1 MRKLLIP
8 VLLLAAVF
16 SCGRRGIGSSVGG
29 ELTGIPV
36 GKVWD
41 EPSPYNM
48 VLVTRGAY
56 RMGPGEI
63 DSLWGFSIPAKGVS
77 VDNFWMDEK
86 EITNAQYKQFVYWVR
101 DSIIRERLADPA
113 YAGEDYYKITENEYG
128 DPIPPRLDWS
138 IPIPWSR
145 NTEEEEAA
153 INSVYK
159 IHPVTGE
166 KMLDAGQMNF
176 RYEWFDAAEAAKRQN
191 RLNPNER
198 ILNTDL
204 SVDPDEVIMIS
215 KDTAFIDENGLIINQ
230 TITRPLSSLYDFV
243 HTKIV
248 NIYPDTT
255 CWVNDFNN
263 ANNEYYMRNYFSN
276 PGYAHY
282 PVVGVTWEAATAFCE
297 WRTMFLKKSLKGK
310 NVTIEKYRL
319 PTEAE
324 WEMAARNANS
334 DNRYPWESNSTTS
347 ESGCYN
353 ANFKPGEGAYAADNY
368 LIPAKVG
375 SFKPNNFGLYDMA
388 GNVAEWTST
397 AYTQSGNVQMSD
409 MNPEYNYN
417 AAKEDPYAL
426 KKKVVKGGSWKDI
439 STFIRSDFRD
449 SEYQNKG
456 RSYVGF
462 RCVRTQISFSK

>member
-1 MRKLLIP
+1 MRKVLISALLSIII
-8 VLLLAAVF
+8 F

-36 GKVWD
+36 GKVWE
-41 EPSPYNM
+41 EPTPYNM

-56 RMGPGEI
+56 RMGPAEI
-63 DSLWGFSIPAKGVS
+63 DSLWGFSVPSKGVS

-159 IHPVTGE
+159 IHPITGK
-166 KMLDAGQMNF
+166 KMLDAAQMNF

-204 SVDPDEVIMIS
+204 SIDPDEVIMIS
-215 KDTAFIDENGLIINQ
+215 KDTAYIDENGRIVNE
-230 TITRPLSSLYDFV
+230 TITRPLSGLYDFV

-255 CWVNDFNN
+255 CWVNDFDN
-263 ANNEYYMRNYFSN
+263 ANNEYYMRNYFSH

-282 PVVGVTWEAATAFCE
+282 PVVGVSWEAATAFCE
-297 WRTMFLKKSLKGK
+297 WRTMF
-310 NVTIEKYRL
+310 
-319 PTEAE
+319 
-324 WEMAARNANS
+324 
-334 DNRYPWESNSTTS
+334 
-347 ESGCYN
+347 
-353 ANFKPGEGAYAADNY
+353 
-368 LIPAKVG
+368 
-375 SFKPNNFGLYDMA
+375 
-388 GNVAEWTST
+388 
-397 AYTQSGNVQMSD
+397 
-409 MNPEYNYN
+409 
-417 AAKEDPYAL
+417 
-426 KKKVVKGGSWKDI
+426 
-439 STFIRSDFRD
+439 
-449 SEYQNKG
+449 
-456 RSYVGF
+456 
-462 RCVRTQISFSK
+462 

>member
-1 MRKLLIP
+1 MRKVLISALLSIII
-8 VLLLAAVF
+8 F

-36 GKVWD
+36 GKVWE
-41 EPSPYNM
+41 EPTPYNM

-56 RMGPGEI
+56 RMGPAEI
-63 DSLWGFSIPAKGVS
+63 DSLWGFSVPSKGVS

-153 INSVYK
+153 INSVYT
-159 IHPVTGE
+159 IHPITGK
-166 KMLDAGQMNF
+166 KMLDAAQMNF

-204 SVDPDEVIMIS
+204 SIDPDEVIMIS
-215 KDTAFIDENGLIINQ
+215 KDTAYIDENGRIVNE
-230 TITRPLSSLYDFV
+230 TITRPLSGLYDFV

-255 CWVNDFNN
+255 CWVNDFDN
-263 ANNEYYMRNYFSN
+263 ANNEYYMRNYFSH

-282 PVVGVTWEAATAFCE
+282 PVVGVSWEAATAFCE
-297 WRTMFLKKSLKGK
+297 WRTMFLKNSLKEK
-310 NVTIEKYRL
+310 NVLIEKYRL

-334 DNRYPWESNSTTS
+334 DNRYPWDSNATTS

-353 ANFKPGEGAYAADNY
+353 ANFKPGEGAYAADNF

-375 SFKPNNFGLYDMA
+375 SFSPNNFGLYDMA

-397 AYTQSGNVQMSD
+397 AYTESGNLQMSD
-409 MNPEYNYN
+409 MNPEYRYN
-417 AAKEDPYAL
+417 AAPEDPYAM

-439 STFIRSDFRD
+439 STFIRSDLRD
-449 SEYQNKG
+449 SEYQNRG
-456 RSYVGF
+456 RSFIGF
-462 RCVRTQISFSK
+462 RCVRTQIGFSK

>member
-1 MRKLLIP
+1 
-8 VLLLAAVF
+8 
-16 SCGRRGIGSSVGG
+16 
-29 ELTGIPV
+29 
-36 GKVWD
+36 
-41 EPSPYNM
+41 
-48 VLVTRGAY
+48 
-56 RMGPGEI
+56 
-63 DSLWGFSIPAKGVS
+63 
-77 VDNFWMDEK
+77 
-86 EITNAQYKQFVYWVR
+86 
-101 DSIIRERLADPA
+101 
-113 YAGEDYYKITENEYG
+113 
-128 DPIPPRLDWS
+128 
-138 IPIPWSR
+138 
-145 NTEEEEAA
+145 
-153 INSVYK
+153 
-159 IHPVTGE
+159 
-166 KMLDAGQMNF
+166 
-176 RYEWFDAAEAAKRQN
+176 
-191 RLNPNER
+191 
-198 ILNTDL
+198 
-204 SVDPDEVIMIS
+204 
-215 KDTAFIDENGLIINQ
+215 
-230 TITRPLSSLYDFV
+230 
-243 HTKIV
+243 
-248 NIYPDTT
+248 
-255 CWVNDFNN
+255 VNDFNN

-397 AYTQSGNVQMSD
+397 AYTESGNVQMSD
-409 MNPEYNYN
+409 INPEYNYN

>member
-8 VLLLAAVF
+8 VLLLAAIF
-16 SCGRRGIGSSVGG
+16 SCGRGGIGSSVGG

-41 EPSPYNM
+41 EPTPYNM
-48 VLVTRGAY
+48 VLVTRGTY
-56 RMGPGEI
+56 RMGPDEI
-63 DSLWGFSIPAKGVS
+63 DSLWGFTIPSKGVS

-86 EITNAQYKQFVYWVR
+86 EITNAQYRQFVYWVR

-113 YAGEDYYKITENEYG
+113 YAGEDYFKITENEYG

-138 IPIPWSR
+138 VPIPWTR

-166 KMLDAGQMNF
+166 KILDAGQMNF

-191 RLNPNER
+191 RLNPDDR
-198 ILNTDL
+198 TLNTDIK
-204 SVDPDEVIMIS
+204 VDPNEVIMIS
-215 KDTAFIDENGLIINQ
+215 KDTAYIDENGHIVNQ

-282 PVVGVTWEAATAFCE
+282 PVVGVSWEAATAFCE

-334 DNRYPWESNSTTS
+334 DNRYPWDSNSTTS

-397 AYTQSGNVQMSD
+397 AYTESGNAQMSD

-456 RSYVGF
+456 RSYIGF

>member
-255 CWVNDFNN
+255 CWVNPFNN

-282 PVVGVTWEAATAFCE
+282 PVVGVSWEAATAFCE
-297 WRTMFLKKSLKGK
+297 WRTMFLKNSLKEK
-310 NVTIEKYRL
+310 NVLIEKYRL

-334 DNRYPWESNSTTS
+334 DNRYPWDSNATTS

-353 ANFKPGEGAYAADNY
+353 ANFKPGEGAYAADNF

-375 SFKPNNFGLYDMA
+375 SFSPNNFGLYDMA

-397 AYTQSGNVQMSD
+397 AYTESGNLQMSD
-409 MNPEYNYN
+409 MNPEYRYN
-417 AAKEDPYAL
+417 AAPEDPYAM

-439 STFIRSDFRD
+439 STFIRSDLRD
-449 SEYQNKG
+449 SEYQNRG
-456 RSYVGF
+456 RSFIGF
-462 RCVRTQISFSK
+462 RCVRTQIGFSK

>member
-276 PGYAHY
+276 PGYANY

-334 DNRYPWESNSTTS
+334 DNRYPWDSNSTTS

-397 AYTQSGNVQMSD
+397 AYTQSGNAQMSD
-409 MNPEYNYN
+409 INPEYNYN

>member
-1 MRKLLIP
+1 MKKVLIP
-8 VLLLAAVF
+8 ALLSILIF

-36 GKVWD
+36 GKVWK
-41 EPSPYNM
+41 EPTPYNM

-63 DSLWGFSIPAKGVS
+63 DSLWGFSVPSKGVS

-86 EITNAQYKQFVYWVR
+86 EITNVQYKQFVYWVR

-128 DPIPPRLDWS
+128 DPVPPRLDWS
-138 IPIPWSR
+138 IPIPWTR

-159 IHPVTGE
+159 IHPITGE
-166 KMLDAGQMNF
+166 KMLDAAQMNF

-198 ILNTDL
+198 ILNTDI
-204 SVDPDEVIMIS
+204 SADPDEVIMIS
-215 KDTAFIDENGLIINQ
+215 KDTAYIDENGRIVNE
-230 TITRPLSSLYDFV
+230 TITRPLSGLYDFV

-255 CWVNDFNN
+255 CWVNDFDN
-263 ANNEYYMRNYFSN
+263 ANNEYYMRNYFSH

-297 WRTMFLKKSLKGK
+297 WRTLFLKKSFGGK
-310 NVTIEKYRL
+310 SITIEKYRL

-334 DNRYPWESNSTTS
+334 DNRYPWDSNSITG

-353 ANFKPGEGAYAADNY
+353 ANFKPGEGAYAADNF
-368 LIPAKVG
+368 LITTKVG
-375 SFKPNNFGLYDMA
+375 SFNPNNFGLYDMA

-397 AYTQSGNVQMSD
+397 AYTESGNLQMSD
-409 MNPEYNYN
+409 MNPEYRYN
-417 AAKEDPYAL
+417 AAAEDPYAM

-439 STFIRSDFRD
+439 ATFIRSDLRD
-449 SEYQNKG
+449 SEYQNIG
-456 RSYVGF
+456 RSFIGF
-462 RCVRTQISFSK
+462 RCVRTQIGFSK